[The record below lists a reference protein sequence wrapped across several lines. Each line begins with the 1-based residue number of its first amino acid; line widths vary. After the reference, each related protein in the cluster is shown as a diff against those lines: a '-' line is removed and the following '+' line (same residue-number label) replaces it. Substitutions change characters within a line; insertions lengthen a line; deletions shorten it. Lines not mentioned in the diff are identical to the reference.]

1 MKRSEYIWL
10 QARTQHSRIRYVS
23 ACFKSVNIK
32 QKKPA
37 WEAVR
42 RKNGMKLLIKKAS
55 DGDLLALLG
64 CTVSSQGMQHKWQC
78 KRTRLGQTTSEQRC
92 SAESCAPTRTELGT
106 SISGFWHQLL
116 LFYRVIQ
123 NLLMDFHLKYLN
135 VKAGSGLPIEMKGK
149 PHTHGSPELTQTKG
163 FTSILTRSP
172 KAPAHCSWQSMLQR
186 QAKGKTTLATF
197 RVR

>member
-1 MKRSEYIWL
+1 MKRSEYVWL

-37 WEAVR
+37 WGAVR

-64 CTVSSQGMQHKWQC
+64 CTVSSQGMQHKCQC
-78 KRTRLGQTTSEQRC
+78 KRTRLGQTMSEQRC

-123 NLLMDFHLKYLN
+123 NLLMDFHLSTLMWKQGQDCQLKW
-135 VKAGSGLPIEMKGK
+135 KARHIRMAPQNWPKLKDLLPSSLALPKLQLTAHGKACCKGK
-149 PHTHGSPELTQTKG
+149 
-163 FTSILTRSP
+163 
-172 KAPAHCSWQSMLQR
+172 QR
-186 QAKGKTTLATF
+186 EKQ
-197 RVR
+197 R